1 MTEHAVGRTDVGPA
15 VKSTSTARGVSMWVG
30 WIAFAGTIMVMLGA
44 FHMIQGVV
52 ALVDDKYFLV
62 TRSGLVVTADY
73 TTWGWVH
80 LITGAVVLVAGVFV
94 FAGQVWARTVG
105 VIVALVSAVFNLG
118 FLAAYPLWS
127 LIMIA
132 LDVMVILALTVHGS
146 DVKAQD

>member
-1 MTEHAVGRTDVGPA
+1 MTQHAVGRTDVGTA
-15 VKSTSTARGVSMWVG
+15 ARSTSTARGVSMWVG

-44 FHMIQGVV
+44 FHVIQGVV

-62 TRSGLVVTADY
+62 TRSGLVVTADF
-73 TTWGWVH
+73 TAWGWVH
-80 LITGAVVLVAGVFV
+80 LITGVVVLVAGVFV
-94 FAGQVWARTVG
+94 FAGQIWARTVG

>member
-1 MTEHAVGRTDVGPA
+1 M
-15 VKSTSTARGVSMWVG
+15 
-30 WIAFAGTIMVMLGA
+30 
-44 FHMIQGVV
+44 
-52 ALVDDKYFLV
+52 
-62 TRSGLVVTADY
+62 
-73 TTWGWVH
+73 
-80 LITGAVVLVAGVFV
+80 AGVFV

-146 DVKAQD
+146 DVKADD

>member
-1 MTEHAVGRTDVGPA
+1 MKEHALGRTDVGSTT
-15 VKSTSTARGVSMWVG
+15 KSRSTSLGVSMWVG

-44 FHMIQGVV
+44 FHVIQGVV

-62 TRSGLVVTADY
+62 TRSGLVVTADF

-80 LITGAVVLVAGVFV
+80 LITGVVVAVAGVFV

-105 VIVALVSAVFNLG
+105 VIVALVSAVLNLG